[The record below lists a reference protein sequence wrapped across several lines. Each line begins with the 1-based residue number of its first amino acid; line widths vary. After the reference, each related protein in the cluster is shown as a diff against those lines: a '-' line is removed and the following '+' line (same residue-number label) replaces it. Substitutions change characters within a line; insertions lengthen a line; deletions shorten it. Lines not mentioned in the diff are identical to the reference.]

1 MEKTTIQ
8 VNSETLER
16 LKSFKKHQ
24 RESYEEVL
32 NSILDEV
39 ENDELTEEDIQD
51 IKEALDQYKR
61 GEFYPLEDVAKELGV
76 SLK

>member
-16 LKSFKKHQ
+16 LRGFKKHQ

-32 NSILDEV
+32 NSLLDEA
-39 ENDELTEEDIQD
+39 EDDTLTEEDIGD
-51 IKEALDQYKR
+51 IKEALDQYKK
-61 GEFYPLEDVAKELGV
+61 GESYPLEDVAKELRI

>member
-16 LKSFKKHQ
+16 LKGFKKHQ

-32 NSILDEV
+32 NSLLDEA
-39 ENDELTEEDIQD
+39 EDDTLTEEDIGD
-51 IKEALDQYKR
+51 IKEALDQYKK
-61 GEFYPLEDVAKELGV
+61 GESYPLEDVAKELRI

>member
-1 MEKTTIQ
+1 MKKTTIQ
-8 VNSETLER
+8 VNSGTLER

-51 IKEALDQYKR
+51 IIQTLK
-61 GEFYPLEDVAKELGV
+61 LGI
-76 SLK
+76 SMQGAW